1 MTQLIAICDA
11 TKRVKTERLAHRL
24 VDHLEVH
31 FGSAKVLDRK
41 EMRNIKDKRSQGAYV
56 VASSIVAPSSCDL
69 FGESFDFVN
78 DGQINGDNLTSLDQG
93 KTVFNWSCTLKNNE
107 VGSGKAHEFIVI
119 DTDLED
125 SFLCEARLAPIT
137 DTVLVLD
144 NYVTPNSHLVNF
156 ARSALERLPNCR
168 LGVVVYWET
177 HASQAL
183 DMYCQFE
190 NLIEAPDMER
200 LSFLGHLPKYKKGHN
215 HNTVET
221 IGLQSIALSLLKL
234 NYQSFPHNIQ
244 NEMFKGTLH

>member
-24 VDHLEVH
+24 SDHLEAY
-31 FGSAKVLDRK
+31 FGSAKVLDRN
-41 EMRNIKDKRSQGAYV
+41 EMHNIKYKRSQAAYV
-56 VASSIVAPSSCDL
+56 VASSIVAPSYCDPY
-69 FGESFDFVN
+69 GENVDFVKDAHLN
-78 DGQINGDNLTSLDQG
+78 DDNLTPLGQG
-93 KTVFNWSCTLKNNE
+93 KTVFNWACTLKNNE
-107 VGSGKAHEFIVI
+107 VGSGRPHEFIVI

-125 SFLCEARLAPIT
+125 SFLCEPHLAPIT

-156 ARSALERLPNCR
+156 ARSALQRLPNCR
-168 LGVVVYWET
+168 LGVVVYSET

-183 DMYCQFE
+183 DMYCQLE
-190 NLIEAPDMER
+190 SLIEPPDMER
-200 LSFLGHLPKYKKGHN
+200 LSFLAHLPKYRKGHN

-234 NYQSFPHNIQ
+234 NYQKFPHNIT

>member
-1 MTQLIAICDA
+1 MTQLFAICDA
-11 TKRVKTERLAHRL
+11 TTRIKTERLAHRL
-24 VDHLEVH
+24 VDHLEAH
-31 FGSAKVLDRK
+31 FGSAKVLDRN
-41 EMRNIKDKRSQGAYV
+41 EMRQIKDKRSKATSMV
-56 VASSIVAPSSCDL
+56 TSSIVAPSSCNL
-69 FGESFDFVN
+69 FSETVDFIK
-78 DGQINGDNLTSLDQG
+78 DGKINGDNLKYLNHG
-93 KTVFNWSCTLKNNE
+93 KTVFNWTCTLRNNE

-144 NYVTPNSHLVNF
+144 NYVKPKSHLVNF

-168 LGVVVYWET
+168 LGVVVYSET

-190 NLIEAPDMER
+190 SLIEAPDMER

-234 NYQSFPHNIQ
+234 NYQTFPRNIM

>member
-1 MTQLIAICDA
+1 MTQLIAICDT
-11 TKRVKTERLAHRL
+11 TKGVKTERLAYRL
-24 VDHLEVH
+24 ADHLEVH
-31 FGSAKVLDRK
+31 FGSAKVLERK
-41 EMRNIKDKRSQGAYV
+41 EIRNIAYKGSQAAYV
-56 VASSIVAPSSCDL
+56 IASSIVASSFCDL
-69 FGESFDFVN
+69 FGESIDFVK

-93 KTVFNWSCTLKNNE
+93 KIVFNWSCTLKSNE
-107 VGSGKAHEFIVI
+107 VDSGKAHEFIVI

-137 DTVLVLD
+137 HTVLVLD
-144 NYVTPNSHLVNF
+144 NYITPNSHLVNF
-156 ARSALERLPNCR
+156 ARSVLECLPNCE
-168 LGVVVYWET
+168 LGVVVYSET

-190 NLIEAPDMER
+190 SLIEAPDMER

-234 NYQSFPHNIQ
+234 NYQTFPRNIM

>member
-1 MTQLIAICDA
+1 MTQLIAICDT
-11 TKRVKTERLAHRL
+11 TKGVKTERLAYRL
-24 VDHLEVH
+24 ADHLKVH
-31 FGSAKVLDRK
+31 FGSAKVLERK
-41 EMRNIKDKRSQGAYV
+41 EMRDLADKGAQADYV
-56 VASSIVAPSSCDL
+56 IESSIVASSFSDL
-69 FGESFDFVN
+69 FSESIDFDK

-93 KTVFNWSCTLKNNE
+93 KIDFNWPCTLKNNE

-125 SFLCEARLAPIT
+125 SFLCEAHLAQIT
-137 DTVLVLD
+137 DTVLVLN

-168 LGVVVYWET
+168 LGVVVYSET

-190 NLIEAPDMER
+190 SLIEAPDMER

-234 NYQSFPHNIQ
+234 NYQTFPHNIM

>member
-1 MTQLIAICDA
+1 MTQLFAICDA
-11 TKRVKTERLAHRL
+11 TTRVKTERLAYRL
-24 VDHLEVH
+24 VDHLEAH
-31 FGSAKVLDRK
+31 FGSAKVLGRN
-41 EMRNIKDKRSQGAYV
+41 EMRQIKDKRSQATWMV
-56 VASSIVAPSSCDL
+56 TSSIVAPSYCNL
-69 FGESFDFVN
+69 FGESVDFIK
-78 DGQINGDNLTSLDQG
+78 DGKINGDNLKYLNHG
-93 KTVFNWSCTLKNNE
+93 KAAFDWTCTLRNNE
-107 VGSGKAHEFIVI
+107 VGSGRAHEFIVI

-144 NYVTPNSHLVNF
+144 NYVKPKSHLVNF

-168 LGVVVYWET
+168 LGVVVYSET

-190 NLIEAPDMER
+190 SLIEAPDMER

-234 NYQSFPHNIQ
+234 NYQTFPRNIMH
-244 NEMFKGTLH
+244 EMFKGTLH

>member
-1 MTQLIAICDA
+1 M
-11 TKRVKTERLAHRL
+11 
-24 VDHLEVH
+24 
-31 FGSAKVLDRK
+31 
-41 EMRNIKDKRSQGAYV
+41 
-56 VASSIVAPSSCDL
+56 
-69 FGESFDFVN
+69 
-78 DGQINGDNLTSLDQG
+78 
-93 KTVFNWSCTLKNNE
+93 
-107 VGSGKAHEFIVI
+107 GSGKAHEFIVI
-119 DTDLED
+119 DTDFED

-144 NYVTPNSHLVNF
+144 HYVTPKSHLVNF
-156 ARSALERLPNCR
+156 ARFVLECLPNCE
-168 LGVVVYWET
+168 LGVVVYSET

-190 NLIEAPDMER
+190 SLFEAPDMER

-234 NYQSFPHNIQ
+234 NYQSFPHNIM